1 MSTDHAHFSFTSN
14 PGLLNPDNLFQSL
27 LKMEVGSFG
36 SENEVIKN
44 WSEQHK
50 EESSGEESARIS
62 QQQTVEMMQHSY
74 PGSGSGLS
82 SEPGSEP
89 ELNDA
94 KELGLHCVHCGKM
107 FTYQSDLKIHKKAVH
122 DQIRDHVCEICAKGF
137 LTSSALNMHKLTH
150 TGEKKFPCHI
160 CGKAFRSKDYLIQHT
175 RQHTGEKP
183 HSCEICGKTFAYP
196 SALSN
201 HRKQHDENR
210 GIACEVCGKIFKIKK
225 NLKAHMVVHCNGE
238 TDSGKRIYSNDF
250 KLEVLKK
257 VQEIGIS
264 ATAKLV
270 RSVQIVNCW
279 CEAWCPR

>member
-1 MSTDHAHFSFTSN
+1 MIQ
-14 PGLLNPDNLFQSL
+14 P
-27 LKMEVGSFG
+27 
-36 SENEVIKN
+36 
-44 WSEQHK
+44 
-50 EESSGEESARIS
+50 
-62 QQQTVEMMQHSY
+62 SY

-82 SEPGSEP
+82 PGSEP
-89 ELNDA
+89 EPSDA
-94 KELGLHCVHCGKM
+94 RTSGLQCGHCGKM
-107 FTYQSDLKIHKKAVH
+107 FAYQSDLKIHVKAVH

-183 HSCEICGKTFAYP
+183 HSCEICGKAFAYP

-225 NLKAHMVVHCNGE
+225 NLKAHMVVHRNGE

-270 RSVQIVNCW
+270 RSKYQM
-279 CEAWCPR
+279 